1 MKGSLR
7 NYLESQRRFLK
18 RISFLEQLL
27 FLSFVSI
34 VIWQLWGLL
43 KILLQFFFDI
53 KAISWPLNTFLGLS
67 LLILFLFAIRRWS
80 KKNISIESVASEI
93 EKKSIFFQLNPQYRS
108 ELVSAASFLK
118 NETEFER
125 AHYEVWENRLE
136 EFKVQLR
143 ASKKFWMGV
152 VLVSICL
159 IIQGSLSQRLQIFLP
174 SKQEAW
180 FLSEYEYRLPMAEAS
195 WIKKRGA
202 VSVVKNSSLRF
213 LSPNHFPFK
222 TYIFFQLSD
231 GPWQMKP
238 CHEYCEIQV
247 PNRMSYAVGSLA
259 RMSPIFPIL
268 ALDDEAPRPII
279 FLKEKD
285 DLIPHPSLRIANR
298 SDLVLELIASD
309 DLSLKK
315 VSLIRRQANSEI
327 ELFSQDFF
335 EPRFKR
341 DYVLDLEDW
350 PGGESEVI
358 LVASD
363 ASQTRESAP
372 LILFYEDE
380 EFLREQR
387 LMSIRSLLDQW
398 VHVLADLLESER
410 DKRLSSELFERLESI
425 EWPTQELEGNLKIF
439 VEGLKRLDEKI
450 RRDLSLADSSKIQ
463 SLIERVEK
471 QILYGLSLILQ
482 EKAGDLNQSTQDLNA
497 AQGDLQSLLD
507 NIKSGKE
514 ELKSEILQEAFEK
527 LMKQIESL
535 QDKIKN
541 LPQGPSD
548 QMINREALDEQLSQS
563 EELQDKINEIQN
575 QISAGNEAQAL
586 RELESLINQLSIL
599 SKEISR
605 SFEQWQENL
614 ARGAVESSQRFE
626 KKLEALR
633 KRQEELIKKTDDLK
647 EKKSAEQRQLSEKEE
662 REFEKQSQDLQ
673 KQQDEIAKEFNDVTQ
688 EFKESLQGS
697 EWEQV
702 FSNFESTELEASV
715 RERMEDASHAL
726 SESDLAEA
734 LLQEKES
741 AEILKQMESVQQ
753 QARDQLEN
761 MAQQLSGSESQRRE
775 KVEIIESEGRGERKR
790 RQKIMNSLK
799 QKVDES
805 FQRSHERYFE
815 ELLQR

>member
-1 MKGSLR
+1 MKGSLQK
-7 NYLESQRRFLK
+7 YLESQRRLLR

-27 FLSFVSI
+27 FLTLTSV
-34 VIWQLWGLL
+34 VIWQLWELL
-43 KILLQFFFDI
+43 QILLQFFFDLETI
-53 KAISWPLNTFLGLS
+53 IWPLNTFLALS
-67 LLILFLFAIRRWS
+67 LLILFIFSIRRWT

-93 EKKSIFFQLNPQYRS
+93 EKKSTFFSLNPQYRS
-108 ELVSAASFLK
+108 ELVSAASFLR
-118 NETEFER
+118 NEAEFKR
-125 AHYEVWENRLE
+125 AHFEVWENRLE

-143 ASKKFWMGV
+143 ASKNVWIGV
-152 VLVSICL
+152 VLVSFCL
-159 IIQGSLSQRLQIFLP
+159 LIQGSLSQRLQIFLP
-174 SKQEAW
+174 TKKVAW
-180 FLSEYEYRLPMAEAS
+180 FLSEYEYRLPVSDSS
-195 WIKKRGA
+195 WVKKRGA
-202 VSVVKNSSLRF
+202 VSVVKNSTVRF
-213 LSPNHFPFK
+213 LSPEYFPLK

-238 CHEYCEIQV
+238 CQKYCEIQV
-247 PNRMSYAVGSLA
+247 SDQMRYAVGSLA
-259 RMSPIFPIL
+259 RISPIFPIL

-285 DLIPHPSLRIANR
+285 ELIPHPSLRIANR
-298 SDLVLELIASD
+298 SDLILELIASD
-309 DLSLKK
+309 DLALKK
-315 VSLIRRQANSEI
+315 VSLIRRQANSET

-335 EPRFKR
+335 EARFKSE
-341 DYVLDLEDW
+341 YVLDLKEW

-363 ASQTRESAP
+363 AFQTRESAP

-410 DKRLSSELFERLESI
+410 DKRLGSQLFERLESI

-450 RRDLSLADSSKIQ
+450 RRDLSRADSSKVQ
-463 SLIERVEK
+463 SLITRVEK

-497 AQGDLQSLLD
+497 AQGDLQGLLED
-507 NIKSGKE
+507 IKSGKE
-514 ELKSEILQEAFEK
+514 ELKSEVLQEAFEK

-541 LPQGPSD
+541 LPQGPTD

-575 QISAGNEAQAL
+575 QISAGNESQAL

-626 KKLEALR
+626 KKLEDLR
-633 KRQEELIKKTDDLK
+633 KRQEELIQKTDELN
-647 EKKSAEQRQLSEKEE
+647 EKKSTEQRELSEKEE

-673 KQQDEIAKEFNDVTQ
+673 NQQDEIAKEFNEATQ
-688 EFKESLQGS
+688 EFKDNLQGS

-702 FSNFESTELEASV
+702 FSSFESTELEASV
-715 RERMEDASHAL
+715 RERMEDASEAL

-741 AEILKQMESVQQ
+741 AEMLKQMESVQQ
-753 QARDQLEN
+753 QTRDQLEN
-761 MAQQLSGSESQRRE
+761 MAQQLGGSESQKRE

-799 QKVDES
+799 QKVDEN
-805 FQRSHERYFE
+805 FQKSHERYFE